1 MGAIFQEILDTTIQE
16 ILVTE
21 IQKDL
26 NCKTDPDM
34 IDDILCQENAKNI
47 LLFLGQEVGFSPEEA
62 NLICETE
69 DGACKKTWTKA
80 SCIDDTKDILYPRLI
95 ESDNQARLFKKALE
109 KYPEAENKHLLFGE
123 DEPKSQWESDMK
135 KLFGTLQKIFVNLG
149 SGILCSFVGKV
160 YN

>member
-16 ILVTE
+16 IMITE

-34 IDDILCQENAKNI
+34 NDDILCQENAKNI
-47 LLFLGQEVGFSPEEA
+47 LLFLGQEVAFSPEEA
-62 NLICETE
+62 NLICETV

-95 ESDNQARLFKKALE
+95 ESDNQARMFKKALE
-109 KYPEAENKHLLFGE
+109 MHFQQMQKHYVLT
-123 DEPKSQWESDMK
+123 KNH
-135 KLFGTLQKIFVNLG
+135 NL
-149 SGILCSFVGKV
+149 
-160 YN
+160 